1 MKHITKICSAGLLSG
16 ALLLA
21 GCGTWTNLG
30 KGAAIGGAGGGAVGA
45 GVGALIGGGKGAA
58 IGAAIGAAVGSGAGM
73 LIGKKMDQQAE
84 ELKQIENAKVEEA
97 TDANGLQAIRV
108 TFDGGILFPTNGT
121 TLSQG
126 ARTDLNQFAQ
136 SLKQNPETNV
146 QIYGFTDNTGSL
158 EVNQRVSSGRADAVF
173 TYLLNNGVEKS
184 RLSAEGLPMQ
194 NYVATNETAEGRAQ
208 NRRVEIFISANEEMI
223 RQAEA
228 EAAQQQK

>member
-1 MKHITKICSAGLLSG
+1 
-16 ALLLA
+16 
-21 GCGTWTNLG
+21 
-30 KGAAIGGAGGGAVGA
+30 
-45 GVGALIGGGKGAA
+45 
-58 IGAAIGAAVGSGAGM
+58 M
-73 LIGKKMDQQAE
+73 LICLGLNLADSKISYAKDISE
-84 ELKQIENAKVEEA
+84 KELKQIENAKVEEA

-228 EAAQQQK
+228 DAAQQQK